1 MEKGIVDVFEIMH
14 GIGDWGVCVLVAELF
29 EGCSICFQ
37 HLVCGTDGWD
47 CWEDR
52 YYIDGMDMNQILIG

>member
-1 MEKGIVDVFEIMH
+1 MEKGIVNVFEIMH

-37 HLVCGTDGWD
+37 HLFVGRMDGIVGRIGT
-47 CWEDR
+47 
-52 YYIDGMDMNQILIG
+52 I